1 MPILFHTVDVD
12 FKLPQKRIIKKW
24 ISLVISS
31 YNFKVGDIN
40 YIFCS
45 DSEILKINTQY
56 LNHNYYT
63 DIITFPFSDRNTV
76 SADMYISIHTVAHNA
91 SKYQQSFETEL
102 NRVMVHGVLHL
113 LGFNDSNHDEV
124 NQMRQAE
131 DSCLAL
137 LNNLA

>member
-1 MPILFHTVDVD
+1 VPILFHTLDVD
-12 FKLPQKRIIKKW
+12 FNLPQKRTIKKW
-24 ISLVISS
+24 ISQVINS
-31 YNFKVGDIN
+31 YNYKVGDIN

-63 DIITFPFSDRNTV
+63 DIITFPYSEGNTA
-76 SADMYISIHTVAHNA
+76 SADVYISIHTVQHNA
-91 SKYQQSFETEL
+91 SIYQQSFEEEL

-113 LGFNDSNHDEV
+113 LGFNDSNQDEV
-124 NQMRQAE
+124 FQMRQAE

-137 LNNLA
+137 LNKLT

>member
-1 MPILFHTVDVD
+1 
-12 FKLPQKRIIKKW
+12 
-24 ISLVISS
+24 
-31 YNFKVGDIN
+31 
-40 YIFCS
+40 
-45 DSEILKINTQY
+45 
-56 LNHNYYT
+56 
-63 DIITFPFSDRNTV
+63 
-76 SADMYISIHTVAHNA
+76 MYISIHTVAHNA